1 MIQIG
6 TLFKLLEQPP
16 RYLPGAAAS
25 FARPGYREITLRG
38 FDVRLE
44 IDGRIYELS
53 SSNAPGND
61 GFRSRGLAFARQVV
75 PLAPAMSLE
84 LAPAMSLE
92 QQILLPNAGDAVAI
106 SWRLVGKKIAPVRLT
121 ATPIFS
127 SAEPTSSEIFT
138 FDAEHD
144 GGRLTWLPF
153 RRACKIIADANGRCT
168 EPSLTIKSDGEP
180 SSTAPSA
187 FVFNLGRRPS
197 LLLLSVELPTN
208 GAPDPLMGSFLAAL
222 ANPEREE
229 RAFLSAA

>member
-6 TLFKLLEQPP
+6 ALFKLLEQPA
-16 RYLPGAAAS
+16 RYLPIGAPGS
-25 FARPGYREITLRG
+25 FARPGYRELTLRG

-44 IDGRIYELS
+44 IGGRIYELS

-61 GFRSRGLAFARQVV
+61 GLRSRGLAFARQVV
-75 PLAPAMSLE
+75 P

-197 LLLLSVELPTN
+197 LLLLSVELPIN
-208 GAPDPLMGSFLAAL
+208 GAPDLLMGAFLADL
-222 ANPEREE
+222 ANPEHEE
-229 RAFLSAA
+229 RVFLSAA

>member
-6 TLFKLLEQPP
+6 APFKLLEQPR
-16 RYLPGAAAS
+16 RYLPIGAPSS
-25 FARPGYREITLRG
+25 FASRGYREVTLLG

-44 IDGRIYELS
+44 IGGRTYELS
-53 SSNAPGND
+53 SSNAPGKD
-61 GFRSRGLAFARQVV
+61 GLRSRGLAFARRVV
-75 PLAPAMSLE
+75 PLAPAMSLDQRVL
-84 LAPAMSLE
+84 LA
-92 QQILLPNAGDAVAI
+92 NADDAVAI
-106 SWRLVGKKIAPVRLT
+106 SWRLLGKKIARVQLT

-153 RRACKIIADANGRCT
+153 RRACKIIADTNGRCT
-168 EPSLTIKSDGEP
+168 EASLTLKSDGEQ

-187 FVFNLGRRPS
+187 FVFDLGRRHS

-208 GAPDPLMGSFLAAL
+208 GASDPLIGAFLADL
-222 ANPEREE
+222 ANPEHQEGG
-229 RAFLSAA
+229 FLYAA

>member
-6 TLFKLLEQPP
+6 ALFKLLEQPQ
-16 RYLPGAAAS
+16 RYLAIGAPAS
-25 FARPGYREITLRG
+25 FAPRSYRELTLRG

-44 IDGRIYELS
+44 IGGRTYELS

-61 GFRSRGLAFARQVV
+61 GLRSRGLAFGRQVV
-75 PLAPAMSLE
+75 P

-92 QQILLPNAGDAVAI
+92 QQILLPHAGNAVAI

-153 RRACKIIADANGRCT
+153 RRACKIIADTNGRCA
-168 EPSLTIKSDGEP
+168 EPCRMIEPNGEQ
-180 SSTAPSA
+180 SRTAPSA
-187 FVFNLGRRPS
+187 FVFNLDRRPS

-208 GAPDPLMGSFLAAL
+208 GALDPLMGAFLADL
-222 ANPEREE
+222 ANPDREE
-229 RAFLSAA
+229 PGFLSAA

>member
-6 TLFKLLEQPP
+6 ALFKLLEQPA
-16 RYLPGAAAS
+16 RYLPIGAPAS
-25 FARPGYREITLRG
+25 FVRPGYRELTLRG

-44 IDGRIYELS
+44 IGGRIYELS

-61 GFRSRGLAFARQVV
+61 GLRSRGLALARQVM
-75 PLAPAMSLE
+75 P

-168 EPSLTIKSDGEP
+168 EPSLTIKPDGEQ
-180 SSTAPSA
+180 SSMAPSA

-197 LLLLSVELPTN
+197 LLLLSVELPIN
-208 GAPDPLMGSFLAAL
+208 GAPDPLMGAFLADL
-222 ANPEREE
+222 ANPEHEE

>member
-6 TLFKLLEQPP
+6 ALFKLLGQPA
-16 RYLPGAAAS
+16 RYLPIGAPAL
-25 FARPGYREITLRG
+25 FARPGYRELTLRG

-44 IDGRIYELS
+44 IGGRIYELS

-61 GFRSRGLAFARQVV
+61 GLRSRGLAFARQVV
-75 PLAPAMSLE
+75 P

-127 SAEPTSSEIFT
+127 SAESTSGEIFT

-168 EPSLTIKSDGEP
+168 EPSLTIESDGEP

-197 LLLLSVELPTN
+197 LLLLSVELPIN
-208 GAPDPLMGSFLAAL
+208 GAPDLLMGAFLADL
-222 ANPEREE
+222 ANPEHQE